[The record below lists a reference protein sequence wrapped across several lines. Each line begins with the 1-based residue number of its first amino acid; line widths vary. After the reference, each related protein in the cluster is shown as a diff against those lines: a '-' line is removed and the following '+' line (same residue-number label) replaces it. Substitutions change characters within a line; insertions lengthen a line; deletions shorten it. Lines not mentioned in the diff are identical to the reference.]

1 MTLEGCWPVCKT
13 TREYIRDPERI
24 ASTGYHDK
32 LKRSTEK
39 LGARFLDYSPETGSC
54 SFEVQYVHV
63 CGCYCLYVRCSLRF
77 QSMLSRYNF
86 PLIHLFFTSVP
97 APPSTHFPSSSP
109 SLLPSFSFP
118 FPPSPHLLPPLPLPT
133 FPSLLFPFPL
143 PPFPPPS
150 PSLPFPLG

>member
-1 MTLEGCWPVCKT
+1 MYPEDQAKPSVGEGLNRRAIVTLEGCWPVCKT

-63 CGCYCLYVRCSLRF
+63 VLCVW
-77 QSMLSRYNF
+77 
-86 PLIHLFFTSVP
+86 V
-97 APPSTHFPSSSP
+97 
-109 SLLPSFSFP
+109 
-118 FPPSPHLLPPLPLPT
+118 
-133 FPSLLFPFPL
+133 LLFICEVFIVI
-143 PPFPPPS
+143 S
-150 PSLPFPLG
+150 EHAISL